1 MINKDFKRL
10 VLSITMALGLML
22 PHDIF
27 PGELGTDFMIDLW
40 KYRTGEENTGLLIGR
55 PSQKLPE
62 SPPIITVTVTGTV
75 DCLQSLPLHAN
86 DVIEVQL
93 LDFSSRSSAA
103 VIAYQKITSA
113 GNMPIPFK
121 LTYDPA
127 RINPTHHYT
136 VQARIMRNGEPAY
149 CNTSPAFVVTH
160 GYARNV
166 RVLVAA
172 AGSERAARADY
183 DSMVSPSHADS
194 RVYIGTYS
202 RSFIGAGGKVEETLH
217 VLRNNSVEILSRY
230 SKGIVKQTGV
240 WSMEKNLLAVTVTHK
255 NEEPVNPERIVFEL
269 KEDGLAA
276 VEYDRAA
283 HGPHFSFNRISVWDD
298 H

>member
-27 PGELGTDFMIDLW
+27 PGERGTDFMMDLW
-40 KYRTGEENTGLLIGR
+40 KYRTGEENTGLLTGR
-55 PSQKLPE
+55 PSQKMPE
-62 SPPIITVTVTGTV
+62 APPVITVSITGTV
-75 DCLQSLPLHAN
+75 DCLQALPLQPN

-103 VIAYQKITSA
+103 VIAYQKITA
-113 GNMPIPFK
+113 ARNIPIPFK

-127 RINPTHHYT
+127 RINPAHRYT

-149 CNTSPAFVVTH
+149 RNTSPAFVVTH
-160 GYARNV
+160 GYARNA
-166 RVLVAA
+166 RVLVEE
-172 AGSERAARADY
+172 SDNWRASRTDTASSLLPSPAHART
-183 DSMVSPSHADS
+183 H
-194 RVYIGTYS
+194 IGTYT

-217 VLRNNSVEILSRY
+217 VLRNNSVELLSRY

-240 WSMEKNLLAVTVTHK
+240 WSMELNLLAVTVTHK
-255 NEEPVNPERIVFEL
+255 NGEPVNPERIVFEL
-269 KEDGLAA
+269 KGDDLAA

-283 HGPHFSFNRISVWDD
+283 HGPQFSFNRTGERE
-298 H
+298 

>member
-10 VLSITMALGLML
+10 VLSITAALGLML

-40 KYRTGEENTGLLIGR
+40 KYRTGEENTGLLTGR
-55 PSQKLPE
+55 PSQKSPE
-62 SPPIITVTVTGTV
+62 SPPVITVTVTGTV
-75 DCLQSLPLHAN
+75 DCLQALPLHPN

-103 VIAYQKITSA
+103 VIAYQQITSVR
-113 GNMPIPFK
+113 NIPIPFK

-127 RINPTHHYT
+127 RINPVHHYT

-149 CNTSPAFVVTH
+149 CNTSPSFVVTH

-172 AGSERAARADY
+172 AGGERAARADH
-183 DSMVSPSHADS
+183 DPMVSPSHADS
-194 RVYIGTYS
+194 RLYIGTYT

-217 VLRNNSVEILSRY
+217 VLRNNSVELLSRY

-240 WSMEKNLLAVTVTHK
+240 WSMEINLLAVTVTHK
-255 NEEPVNPERIVFEL
+255 NGEPINPERIVFEL
-269 KEDGLAA
+269 KGDGLAA

-283 HGPHFSFNRISVWDD
+283 HGPHFSFNRTGEQE
-298 H
+298 

>member
-1 MINKDFKRL
+1 MINLYAKLF
-10 VLSITMALGLML
+10 ALIIAVSVSLLL
-22 PHDIF
+22 PRSSF

-40 KYRTGEENTGLLIGR
+40 KYRTGEENTGLLTGR

-62 SPPIITVTVTGTV
+62 APPVIMVSITGTV
-75 DCLQSLPLHAN
+75 DCLKALPLHPN

-103 VIAYQKITSA
+103 VIAYQQITSA
-113 GNMPIPFK
+113 RNIPIPFK

-127 RINPTHHYT
+127 KINPVHHYT
-136 VQARIMRNGEPAY
+136 VQARIMRNGEAAY
-149 CNTSPAFVVTH
+149 CNTSPSFVVTH

-183 DSMVSPSHADS
+183 DSMVSPSPADS
-194 RVYIGTYS
+194 RVYIGTYT
-202 RSFIGAGGKVEETLH
+202 RSFIGAGGTVEETLY
-217 VLRNNSVEILSRY
+217 VLRNNSVELLSRY

-240 WSMEKNLLAVTVTHK
+240 WSMEKYLLAVTVTHK
-255 NEEPVNPERIVFEL
+255 NGEPVNPERIVFEL
-269 KEDGLAA
+269 KGTSLVA
-276 VEYDRAA
+276 VEYARAA
-283 HGPHFSFNRISVWDD
+283 HGPHFSFNRTGGQE
-298 H
+298 

>member
-1 MINKDFKRL
+1 MINKNFKRL

-40 KYRTGEENTGLLIGR
+40 KYRTGEENTGLLTGR

-62 SPPIITVTVTGTV
+62 APPVIMVSITGTV
-75 DCLQSLPLHAN
+75 DCLQALPLQPN

-113 GNMPIPFK
+113 RNMPIPFK

-127 RINPTHHYT
+127 RINPVHHYT
-136 VQARIMRNGEPAY
+136 VQARIMRNGEAAY

-166 RVLVAA
+166 RVLVEESANV
-172 AGSERAARADY
+172 ARF
-183 DSMVSPSHADS
+183 P
-194 RVYIGTYS
+194 
-202 RSFIGAGGKVEETLH
+202 
-217 VLRNNSVEILSRY
+217 N
-230 SKGIVKQTGV
+230 
-240 WSMEKNLLAVTVTHK
+240 
-255 NEEPVNPERIVFEL
+255 
-269 KEDGLAA
+269 
-276 VEYDRAA
+276 
-283 HGPHFSFNRISVWDD
+283 
-298 H
+298 